1 MSSLVTVVV
10 TAYNH
15 EKYIEECLNSVF
27 QQTYQNI
34 ELIVINDG
42 STDNSEEL
50 IKNTL
55 ASSPFSHTEYI
66 YQKNG
71 GLVAARN
78 ATFSR
83 IDGDFVLF
91 VDSDNFLDADYIEKL
106 VHQLKVTGGDIAYG
120 DLYDPDSKIIVMKS
134 QEFSLETLLL
144 SNYIDSC
151 SLIRTSVIGDTRYD
165 VELNRKKL
173 EDYDF
178 FLQLIINQGAVP
190 VYCPEAKL
198 NYRVLNDS
206 MSRKTDEA
214 YYYEVYLYILK
225 KFLQPKNDKVYS
237 AIKETVL
244 HLENRLSDLINHLG
258 DVTEYVHSLEDTRDN
273 QNGQITTLSTT
284 VTELNQNIERLDRE
298 KNELSEKFVEL
309 SNLTENRI
317 HDLET
322 RNQELDTINQELH
335 NQKEQ
340 LIHSKSYR
348 IGNSIVR
355 PAKFAAKIVRNPKEI
370 KPFMGRVK
378 RYVGR
383 VTLPYRHPQKKVL
396 KLLREAKRKQN
407 NYENPSRVLV
417 YVIYEN
423 KPILQ
428 EYKVIFLEALAKL
441 SDKVLIVVNGS
452 VNEED
457 KKRLAEFG
465 EVVFRD
471 NAGYDTAGFRYGI
484 QYLGKETLANYDE
497 LLLVNDTNVGPFGDL
512 KETFAQ
518 MAQKKVDFWGITYG
532 EAQPD
537 FTGYNKYKYIPVHL
551 QSFFLVIEKSM
562 FSSNQF
568 FEYWEALK
576 DTNSRN
582 KAIGRHETVFTTHFE
597 NLGFIHSAITE
608 DNSDSGI
615 YIHPMR
621 MINAGVPLA
630 KYTAFANYDN
640 DKFAWQG
647 LIRQTEV
654 PELLDYIENKTDYP
668 MNVINDIMY
677 DVQHAKHEEHIL
689 IIDGVE
695 NAIPQL
701 TKYRVDNKVEQLESL
716 GFKVWKVN
724 ASGFQMGYAEHASH
738 IIIYRA
744 PFTDNLGFLCQLA
757 KKYHKPVLYDIDDL
771 VIDTKYTDQLAY
783 TNQISVEEKRNYDA
797 GVNSYGAMLKLC
809 DGAITTTGKLKE
821 ELENYQDL
829 VLLNRNL
836 ASRELV
842 EISSNHLHE
851 HNVDTSA
858 IVRIGYFSG
867 SITHNENF
875 ELVRNDLIKLL
886 KDFKNVELHLVGHL
900 DIPEDFKE
908 FGSRI
913 VTHSFVEWR
922 ELPELIAKVDINL
935 APLVDSVF
943 NEAKSE
949 IKWLEAAL
957 VNVPTVASDLG
968 AFKEMIESDVTGVL
982 VKEDWYG
989 ALEQLT
995 VDAQFR
1001 SQIAENARQY
1011 VLERCT
1017 TDVTEDELTL
1027 YLGSKK

>member
-15 EKYIEECLNSVF
+15 EKYIEECLISIF
-27 QQTYQNI
+27 RQTHQNI

-55 ASSPFSHTEYI
+55 NSSPFEHTEYI

-78 ATFSR
+78 ATFHL
-83 IDGDFVLF
+83 INGEFVLF
-91 VDSDNFLDADYIEKL
+91 VDSDNFLDDDYIEKL
-106 VHQLKVTGGDIAYG
+106 FQQLNMTGADIAYG
-120 DLYDPDSKIIVMKS
+120 DLYDPDSKSIVMKS
-134 QEFSLETLLL
+134 HEFSLETLLL

-151 SLIRTSVIGDTRYD
+151 SLIRTSIIGETRYD
-165 VELNRKKL
+165 MELNHKKL

-178 FLQLIINQGAVP
+178 FLQLIINQGAIP
-190 VYCPEAKL
+190 VYCPDVKL

-206 MSRKTDEA
+206 LSRKTNEA

-225 KFLQPKNDKVYS
+225 KFLQPKNEKVFV

-244 HLENRLSDLINHLG
+244 QLENRLSELINHLG
-258 DVTEYVHSLEDTRDN
+258 DVTDYVHNLEETRDN
-273 QNGQITTLSTT
+273 QNSQITMLSTT
-284 VTELNQNIERLDRE
+284 IAELNQNIQLLDTE
-298 KNELSEKFVEL
+298 KN
-309 SNLTENRI
+309 
-317 HDLET
+317 DLLANVDRTET
-322 RNQELDTINQELH
+322 RIKELETINQELH

-355 PAKFAAKIVRNPKEI
+355 PAKFAARIARNPREI

-378 RYVGR
+378 RFIGR
-383 VTLPYRHPQKKVL
+383 ITLPYRHPQKKIL
-396 KLLREAKRKQN
+396 KLVREVKRKQN

-423 KPILQ
+423 KPTLQ

-441 SDKVLIVVNGS
+441 SSKVLIVVNGS
-452 VNEED
+452 LSEKD
-457 KKRLAEFG
+457 KNRLTKFG

-484 QYLGKETLANYDE
+484 KYLGKEVLANYDE

-512 KETFAQ
+512 EETFSK

-532 EAQPD
+532 ESQPD

-568 FEYWEALK
+568 FEYWEALT

-597 NLGFIHSAITE
+597 NLGFTHSAITD

-621 MINAGVPLA
+621 MINAGVPLV
-630 KYTAFANYDN
+630 KYTAFANYNN

-654 PELLDYIENKTDYP
+654 QELLDYIENKTDYP
-668 MNVINDIMY
+668 IDVINDIMY
-677 DVQHAKHEEHIL
+677 DVKHAKREEHIL

-771 VIDTKYTDQLAY
+771 VIDTKYTDQLTY
-783 TNQISVEEKRNYDA
+783 TNQISAEEKRNYDA
-797 GVNSYGAMLKLC
+797 GVNSYGTMLKLC

-821 ELENYQDL
+821 ELGNYQGL

-842 EISSNHLHE
+842 EISSRNLHRHDQE
-851 HNVDTSA
+851 ENAV
-858 IVRIGYFSG
+858 VRIGYFSG

-875 ELVRNDLIKLL
+875 ELVRKDLIKLL
-886 KDFKNVELHLVGHL
+886 KDFGNVELHLVGHL

-922 ELPELIAKVDINL
+922 ELPELIAKVDINI

-957 VNVPTVASDLG
+957 VNVPTVASNLG
-968 AFKEMIESDVTGVL
+968 AFKEMIKPDVTGVL
-982 VKEDWYG
+982 VENDWYV
-989 ALEQLT
+989 ALKQLIEHGNL
-995 VDAQFR
+995 R
-1001 SQIAENARQY
+1001 SKIAENARRY
-1011 VLERCT
+1011 VLEWCT
-1017 TDVTEDELTL
+1017 TEGTEDELSD
-1027 YLGSKK
+1027 YLRSSSK